1 MTEIRKKLA
10 KLEELK
16 EQIRQEKEKINLQV
30 GQQLLSKLNIQ
41 HEDLSKAQ
49 IDELINTLATLY
61 HDYNT
66 PTSHQH
72 NVE

>member
-41 HEDLSKAQ
+41 HEDLSKTK

-61 HDYNT
+61 KDYNT
-66 PTSHQH
+66 PNQT

>member
-16 EQIRQEKEKINLQV
+16 KQIRQEKEKINLQV

-41 HEDLSKAQ
+41 HEDLSKTQ

-61 HDYNT
+61 KDYNT
-66 PTSHQH
+66 PTPSQT